1 MFVINKKFR
10 DCPAGLESIHTYERS
25 ETKQTPQI
33 RTDQPESTDGDENG
47 FYSRRSS
54 GMDDRRPSLRRV
66 DQEGLL

>member
-1 MFVINKKFR
+1 
-10 DCPAGLESIHTYERS
+10 
-25 ETKQTPQI
+25 PQI